1 MLFSLQPCPSTFK
14 NSSTTSYWPSGVVV
28 SAAGVVTGPP
38 SIKSR
43 IYMNLHG
50 VLLLNFWWDLLACML
65 GYIYLEP
72 FACWKLYEEAVC
84 YLVPEGDGTY
94 LDLGRATVNRQM
106 QPENQQLPTR
116 SLWSLTKAFYCLHW
130 PSVLVSAAGVATGPP
145 SIKWSM
151 GLLHR
156 QIK

>member
-106 QPENQQLPTR
+106 QPENSSCQRDLYEVLPRHSIVCTGLQCSSQLQV
-116 SLWSLTKAFYCLHW
+116 LWRDHL
-130 PSVLVSAAGVATGPP
+130 
-145 SIKWSM
+145 
-151 GLLHR
+151 
-156 QIK
+156 Q